1 MGLQSRQIQGTLLCT
16 LTRAVADD
24 PSMFAYQQIM
34 IREAQAGASAGGR
47 PQLSVAPVQARQSS
61 RIKIESPGV
70 NATKKTTSNTGVAS
84 GDTVSTPSTPMD
96 SGDEKP
102 GSNGISVHVET
113 DLSPA
118 KSKL

>member
-1 MGLQSRQIQGTLLCT
+1 
-16 LTRAVADD
+16 
-24 PSMFAYQQIM
+24 MFAYQQM
-34 IREAQAGASAGGR
+34 LIREAQAAAAAAGGR
-47 PQLSVAPVQARQSS
+47 PQLIFAPVQARQSS
-61 RIKIESPGV
+61 RIKIESPSV
-70 NATKKTTSNTGVAS
+70 NATNKITSNTGAAS
-84 GDTVSTPSTPMD
+84 GNNVNTPSTPTD